1 MSRQQCFLFRVIYKH
16 FPEHLAVMSW
26 AILLPE
32 TECICIY
39 CGNLFLIKLLWSIFI
54 PLLCYIKNIRCI
66 SNVFYSKLKGSRSQ
80 PTTVL
85 GGWRIMMGWGGM
97 LRENPAIFSEALGVS
112 SARCLNQAAGG
123 SWPRAPHVSGRSQ
136 DASTPDY
143 KSHWRTKWKK
153 GGIMCTERV
162 CVYWLC
168 VRVRAHTHVCS
179 NPQILKFAC
188 SSLLSPRICSQ
199 SQRFQNWPLFW
210 FLRKAHRESGFYIH
224 N

>member
-54 PLLCYIKNIRCI
+54 PLLCYIKNILCI

-80 PTTVL
+80 PATVW
-85 GGWRIMMGWGGM
+85 GGWWIMRGGRM
-97 LRENPAIFSEALGVS
+97 LRENPAIFPEALGVS

-123 SWPRAPHVSGRSQ
+123 SWPRAPRVSGRSQ

-143 KSHWRTKWKK
+143 KSHGEPNGRR
-153 GGIMCTERV
+153 EDN
-162 CVYWLC
+162 VYWTC
-168 VRVRAHTHVCS
+168 VCQLAVCACVCTYTHVDKAT
-179 NPQILKFAC
+179 NTE
-188 SSLLSPRICSQ
+188 ICM
-199 SQRFQNWPLFW
+199 
-210 FLRKAHRESGFYIH
+210 
-224 N
+224 